1 MNFTSRSS
9 LLALATSC
17 AFLTACD
24 SDPAGP
30 GDGARLSIYL
40 TDAPG
45 DVERAWVEI
54 VEISVRSGD
63 DRETFVPEVVGL
75 IELTDLVD
83 ELQLL
88 VDDEE
93 LEPGDLDEIR
103 LVIGD
108 GVLEAKSGE
117 VYVLGNPD
125 LPDDLEATG
134 ELQCPSCQQ
143 SGIKIKISNDDL
155 ELEEGD
161 FALILD
167 FDVAQSFGHRAGN
180 SGRWV
185 MHPVIHGELVAV
197 EDVDDNLDDVEG
209 VVVAGV
215 VTVPECPVGSP
226 RSIEDFVPTATAQ
239 TLVDDEGDPIVRTGV
254 VAPNGAFS
262 IGGMEPDT
270 YTLGFQDEFDYG
282 THILTFNALVVPAE
296 VTVTEDGSV
305 VVAAFTLTSAVCAA
319 AP

>member
-1 MNFTSRSS
+1 MNAKSRSS
-9 LLALATSC
+9 FLALATSFTLLSGC
-17 AFLTACD
+17 E

-63 DRETFVPEVVGL
+63 DRLTFEPAVVGL

-88 VDDEE
+88 VDEEE
-93 LEPGDLDEIR
+93 LEPGDLTEIR

-117 VYVLGNPD
+117 VYVLGDPD
-125 LPDDLEATG
+125 LPDDLEGTG

-143 SGIKIKISNDDL
+143 SGIKLKISSGGL
-155 ELEEGD
+155 ELDEGD

-180 SGRWV
+180 SGRWI
-185 MHPVIHGELVAV
+185 MHPVIHAELVAAD
-197 EDVDDNLDDVEG
+197 DVDDNLDDLEG
-209 VVVAGV
+209 VVVAGLIGI
-215 VTVPECPVGSP
+215 PECPAGTA
-226 RSIEDFVPTATAQ
+226 RSIQDFLPTATAQ

-254 VAPNGAFS
+254 VAPNGAFT

-270 YTLGFQDEFDYG
+270 YTLGFQEEFDYG
-282 THILTFNALVVPAE
+282 THVLIFDATVVPSQ

-305 VVAAFTLTSAVCAA
+305 AVAAYALTSAVCQT

>member
-1 MNFTSRSS
+1 MNFTSRSFP
-9 LLALATSC
+9 LALAASC
-17 AFLTACD
+17 VLLTACD
-24 SDPAGP
+24 SDPSGP
-30 GDGARLSIYL
+30 GEGARLSVYL

-63 DRETFVPEVVGL
+63 DGETFVPEVVGL

-88 VDDEE
+88 VDEEE

-117 VYVLGNPD
+117 VYVLGDPD

-143 SGIKIKISNDDL
+143 SGIKVKISADDL

-185 MHPVIHGELVAV
+185 MHPVIHAELVAA
-197 EDVDDNLDDVEG
+197 EDVDGNLSDVEG
-209 VVVAGV
+209 VVVAGAV
-215 VTVPECPVGSP
+215 IVPECPVGTP

-254 VAPNGAFS
+254 VAANGAFS
-262 IGGMEPDT
+262 IGGVGPDT
-270 YTLGFQDEFDYG
+270 YTLGFQQSFDYG
-282 THILTFNALVVPAE
+282 THTLTFGAAVVPSQ

-305 VVAAFTLTSAVCAA
+305 GVAAYTLSSAVCAA
-319 AP
+319 VP

>member
-1 MNFTSRSS
+1 MNTTSRPSVFALS
-9 LLALATSC
+9 ITCTLLAGC
-17 AFLTACD
+17 E

-54 VEISVRSGD
+54 LEISVRSGD
-63 DRETFVPEVVGL
+63 ETQTFVPEVVGL

-83 ELQLL
+83 DLQLL
-88 VDDEE
+88 VDKEE
-93 LEPGDLDEIR
+93 LDAGELGEIR

-117 VYVLGNPD
+117 VYVLGDPD

-143 SGIKIKISNDDL
+143 SGLKIKISSDL

-161 FALILD
+161 FALIFD

-180 SGRWV
+180 SGRWI
-185 MHPVIHGELVAV
+185 MHPVIHADLVAAD
-197 EDVDDNLDDVEG
+197 EVDGNLSDVEG

-215 VTVPECPVGSP
+215 VTIPECPAGSP

-239 TLVDDEGDPIVRTGV
+239 TLVDDEGDPILRTGV
-254 VAPNGAFS
+254 VAPNGAFT

-270 YTLGFQDEFDYG
+270 YTLGFQAQFDYG
-282 THILTFNALVVPAE
+282 THVLIFGSTVVPSQI
-296 VTVTEDGSV
+296 TVTEDGSV
-305 VVAAFTLTSAVCAA
+305 GVAAYTLTSAVCQAV
-319 AP
+319 P